1 MYDNFDITY
10 LILLI
15 SSLFLILFGV
25 VMLFAPTLFDKWVVT
40 MDRVIGLF
48 DIKVLSNRYLWGI
61 ILLISAIF
69 LFYTAFTI

>member
-1 MYDNFDITY
+1 
-10 LILLI
+10 
-15 SSLFLILFGV
+15 
-25 VMLFAPTLFDKWVVT
+25 MLFAPTLFDKWVVT